1 MFKALLEVADNL
13 ERATQID
20 LGEATKQ
27 ERALAEKVLEG
38 VDMTLRTMASA
49 LGKFKVESFSALES
63 FFDPN
68 FHEAV
73 QQIEDDSVPD
83 GWVTEE
89 FQKGYHQ
96 DGRLVRPSMVVVA
109 KGGMSRAEWEA
120 LHAPE
125 QEEPE
130 VNDKVVSESETT
142 SESLEPETE
151 AAMANEPENDSSD
164 VTSGDSSE
172 VSATEN
178 VEASIEESEHD
189 THDQKDDQSQE
200 EEESSPD

>member
-1 MFKALLEVADNL
+1 
-13 ERATQID
+13 
-20 LGEATKQ
+20 
-27 ERALAEKVLEG
+27 
-38 VDMTLRTMASA
+38 MTLRTMASA
-49 LGKFKVESFSALES
+49 LGNFKVESFSAFGK

-83 GWVTEE
+83 SWVTEE

-172 VSATEN
+172 FRPQRMLKHQLKNRSMTPMIKRMTNLRKKRNPRPIDSFHELRLIV
-178 VEASIEESEHD
+178 
-189 THDQKDDQSQE
+189 
-200 EEESSPD
+200 